1 MVKVWLQILSS
12 AHMLAI
18 TYGIFYL
25 SAGGLAT
32 YLHVDYFRSRIPSN
46 IPVHA
51 ISDAGYVCISIHTH
65 THTYPHACT
74 TYTNTQRISQLS

>member
-12 AHMLAI
+12 THVLAI

-32 YLHVDYFRSRIPSN
+32 YLHVDYFRSRVPSN
-46 IPVHA
+46 IPLVHA
-51 ISDAGYVCISIHTH
+51 ISDAGYVYVTGPGKRDQVGTNHT
-65 THTYPHACT
+65 
-74 TYTNTQRISQLS
+74 